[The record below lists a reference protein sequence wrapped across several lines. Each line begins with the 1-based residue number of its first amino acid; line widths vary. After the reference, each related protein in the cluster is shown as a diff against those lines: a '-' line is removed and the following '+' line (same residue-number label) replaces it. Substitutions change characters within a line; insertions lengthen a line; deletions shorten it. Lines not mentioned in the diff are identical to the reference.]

1 MKQTWLVEIRLKDW
15 RPLHK
20 KGSRI
25 VTYVEVETTFP
36 KGSLLAD
43 ILRTVKL
50 RGFDKFEEELKYKPS
65 MSKLLKE
72 LGVDTIP
79 LSDFCAPDA
88 VQLS

>member
-1 MKQTWLVEIRLKDW
+1 MKQAWLVEIRLKDW

-36 KGSLLAD
+36 KGSHPAD
-43 ILRTVKL
+43 VLRSVKL
-50 RGFDKFEEELKYKPS
+50 HGFDKFEEELKYKPS

-72 LGVDTIP
+72 LGVDTLP
-79 LSDFCAPDA
+79 LTDFCAPDV
-88 VQLS
+88 VQLK

>member
-1 MKQTWLVEIRLKDW
+1 M
-15 RPLHK
+15 HK

-36 KGSLLAD
+36 KVSD
-43 ILRTVKL
+43 PSIVLRVVKL

-65 MSKLLKE
+65 VSKLLKE
-72 LGVDTIP
+72 LGVDTLP
-79 LSDFCAPDA
+79 LTDFCAPDA

>member
-36 KGSLLAD
+36 KVSD
-43 ILRTVKL
+43 PSIVLRAVKL

-72 LGVDTIP
+72 LGVDTLP
-79 LSDFCAPDA
+79 LTDFCAPDV
-88 VQLS
+88 VQLK

>member
-36 KGSLLAD
+36 TGSHPAVV
-43 ILRTVKL
+43 LRSVKL
-50 RGFDKFEEELKYKPS
+50 RGLDKFEEELKYKPS
-65 MSKLLKE
+65 VSKLLKE
-72 LGVDTIP
+72 LGVDTLPIT
-79 LSDFCAPDA
+79 DFCAPDA